1 MRALQTDRRTYMETC
16 SEAQQINGPCDVI
29 KMRDDRGGRKGKR
42 DVSIDV
48 TRLIFSDTLL
58 SFTM

>member
-16 SEAQQINGPCDVI
+16 REAQQTNEPCDVI
-29 KMRDDRGGRKGKR
+29 KMRDDRGGGKGKR
-42 DVSIDV
+42 DESIDV